1 MKRVMVA
8 LGLVLCMAAPAFA
21 VDFTFHGDFNHRFRL
36 YTNHVNFFD
45 GAGNSYNS
53 PTVKVVDPV
62 TGAKTKNGPAA
73 IGKDDS
79 NDTMGEIKYR
89 LWTTASSDDGA
100 IKGTYAIEVG
110 GIQFGNSG
118 RGGAFSGDGAFVET
132 RWAFTDFALAG
143 GRVRCGLMPINVN
156 KFLWNE
162 TVTGVDYKVAAGA
175 GDLTVA
181 WYRGYEVINTDD
193 NNDFKDLDALYLRY
207 NLKPAEGTKV
217 GFFALWQT
225 SDGLTDGDSVK
236 VPASSVQLTDGT
248 FLDKKL
254 DYEAAALPTANYAK
268 TFGGY
273 DIDLYTLGVDGS
285 TKAGNFFASW
295 DLMYQFG
302 DMMEEYD
309 FGGYFAHVDVGTNVG
324 KGKLTYTFWYASG
337 DDDSTDS
344 DLDAFVSTD
353 VDINSQYSVVLF
365 EGYTDDDY
373 FSETPYLMDNGLI
386 LNRIGFDFQA
396 TDKLKVGVAALYLMT
411 AEDIEYVDN
420 NGDLQKEDSI
430 GFEFDAYAS
439 YKLFSKTEAAIQFGY
454 LAADDAM
461 DFYEEECDGSSSED
475 VFIVSSRIRYK
486 F

>member
-1 MKRVMVA
+1 MKRVLVA

-21 VDFTFHGDFNHRFRL
+21 VDFAFNGDFNHRFRL
-36 YTNHVNFFD
+36 YTNNASFFN
-45 GAGNSYNS
+45 GAGQTYDRGIISS
-53 PTVKVVDPV
+53 DT
-62 TGAKTKNGPAA
+62 
-73 IGKDDS
+73 S
-79 NDTMGEIKYR
+79 NDTMAEIKYR
-89 LWTTASSDDGA
+89 LWTTISSDDGA
-100 IKGTYAIEVG
+100 IKGVYAIEVG
-110 GIQFGNSG
+110 GVEFGNGG
-118 RGGAFSGDGAFVET
+118 RGGAFSGDGTFVET
-132 RWAFTDFALAG
+132 RWAYTDFALAG

-162 TVTGVDYKVAAGA
+162 TVTGIDYKVAAGA

-181 WYRGYEVINTDD
+181 WYRGYQVIDTD
-193 NNDFKDLDALYLRY
+193 NSPEDLDAFYARY

-225 SDGLTDGDSVK
+225 SDGDTTTDGATA
-236 VPASSVQLTDGT
+236 PAI
-248 FLDKKL
+248 
-254 DYEAAALPTANYAK
+254 NYGK
-268 TFGGY
+268 TFGG
-273 DIDLYTLGVDGS
+273 DDLDLYTLGVDGGV
-285 TKAGNFFASW
+285 KAGAFFANW

-302 DMMEEYD
+302 DYAEEYD
-309 FGGYFAHVDVGTNVG
+309 FGGYFAHVDVGTKVG

-337 DDDSTDS
+337 DDDATDG
-344 DLDAFVSTD
+344 DADAFVSTD

-373 FSETPYLMDNGLI
+373 FAETPYIQDKGLI

-396 TDKLKVGVAALYLMT
+396 TDKLKIGVAALYLMT
-411 AEDIEYVDN
+411 AEDIEYVDD

-461 DFYEEECDGSSSED
+461 DYYEVDCDGNSDED